1 MKLRSFLPV
10 ALVSLSLVA
19 AAGTSAHAGG
29 PKRLTAALDALR
41 NSQKQLEEAKEPP
54 AALHEKSLAAVTKA
68 IAAVE
73 KEIQAY
79 NDSLAA
85 QKAKADAPKTPDP
98 KADPKAAKPAPPKP
112 PTPPAKPTAPK
123 PPAPKPTEETVD

>member
-1 MKLRSFLPV
+1 VKLRSSLQVVVLAFS
-10 ALVSLSLVA
+10 LVSFSA
-19 AAGTSAHAGG
+19 APAQAGG
-29 PKRLTAALDALR
+29 PKRLSAALEALK

-79 NDSLAA
+79 NDLLAA
-85 QKAKADAPKTPDP
+85 QKAKAAEPKTPE
-98 KADPKAAKPAPPKP
+98 KADPKVAKPAAPTK
-112 PTPPAKPTAPK
+112 PTPPAPAKPK
-123 PPAPKPTEETVD
+123 PAPKPAAEETVD